1 MTISGLI
8 LMVACNS
15 KSPSG
20 QIKLMQKRVDVVE
33 RQVEVLYNQDFDYLV
48 KAYKALDTT
57 VARTRDIREEMQL
70 LQAYLQQFET
80 QSEEIKDNVKFSRK
94 QLSDLDDDIKNKIL
108 DEQTAW
114 QYTRE
119 EEKVLD
125 VMEAQIRYFQEKFD
139 AQKEVVNQLRKE

>member
-1 MTISGLI
+1 
-8 LMVACNS
+8 
-15 KSPSG
+15 
-20 QIKLMQKRVDVVE
+20 MQKRLDVVE

-57 VARTRDIREEMQL
+57 VARTRDIREEMLL

-139 AQKEVVNQLRKE
+139 AQKEVVKQLRKE

>member
-1 MTISGLI
+1 
-8 LMVACNS
+8 MVACNS

-48 KAYKALDTT
+48 NAYKALDTT
-57 VARTRDIREEMQL
+57 VARTRDIREEMLL

-139 AQKEVVNQLRKE
+139 AQKEVVKQLRKE

>member
-1 MTISGLI
+1 
-8 LMVACNS
+8 MVACNS

-33 RQVEVLYNQDFDYLV
+33 RQMEVLYNQDFDYLV

-108 DEQTAW
+108 DEQTSW

-125 VMEAQIRYFQEKFD
+125 VMEAQIKYFQEKFD
-139 AQKEVVNQLRKE
+139 AQKEVVKQLRKE

>member
-1 MTISGLI
+1 
-8 LMVACNS
+8 MVACNS

-139 AQKEVVNQLRKE
+139 AQKEVVKQLRKE